1 MNLEEQLEQ
10 QDYQAVW
17 NRYCGFLDL
26 SMEDYMRIQ
35 RRLMEE

>member
-17 NRYCGFLDL
+17 NRYSVSGVLSWDL
-26 SMEDYMRIQ
+26 QI
-35 RRLMEE
+35 